1 MTTFSKG
8 ILLITFMIS
17 AVLVVIFLS
26 DVPFEPTQKINN
38 TVPEI
43 TFKSSRKSVPR
54 PTALHAQANPV
65 VEKSDITINIA
76 LTQGETLSVALASA
90 KVPKKQI
97 IAVSDSLKKVI
108 NLRKLMPGQKVEL
121 SLQEDGEKATYNLE
135 KLTLV
140 ADTDRLIIT
149 KRTGLDK
156 YQADFQEIDHS
167 SKLVF
172 ASGEITNSFYASAK
186 AEHVPKPILMDTF
199 ATLSH
204 AIDFQRDISKGDR
217 FVLGYEY
224 FDDKEY
230 GDKHPGDLLY
240 VSMFLGEKE
249 FSYFRYKTSNG
260 FSGFF
265 DAEGKSIDT
274 SLLKTPLGGGRLSSL
289 YGKRK
294 HPVLAYARMHKG
306 LDFAAAKGTPIFAA
320 GDGIV
325 TARKRNGSF
334 GKYIRI
340 KHNKDY
346 STAYAHLNKYA
357 QNLAVG
363 SRVRQ
368 GDIIGN
374 VGTTGLT
381 SGPNLHYEVVYRG
394 QQINPLT
401 VKLPSRIVLNGN
413 ELNRFKQAKKK
424 LLSQYMPVPHTEY
437 QMSKFNGLRAYDER
451 G

>member
-1 MTTFSKG
+1 MTTFSQG

-76 LTQGETLSVALASA
+76 LTQGETLSVALAS
-90 KVPKKQI
+90 
-97 IAVSDSLKKVI
+97 
-108 NLRKLMPGQKVEL
+108 
-121 SLQEDGEKATYNLE
+121 E

>member
-1 MTTFSKG
+1 MTIYSKGVLFSTFMFGAVLLLVLLSETFSVSPQK
-8 ILLITFMIS
+8 TKNP
-17 AVLVVIFLS
+17 
-26 DVPFEPTQKINN
+26 VPD
-38 TVPEI
+38 I
-43 TFKSSRKSVPR
+43 TFKSSQKVAPKQV
-54 PTALHAQANPV
+54 ALHAQANPV

-97 IAVSDSLKKVI
+97 IAVSDSLKRVI
-108 NLRKLMPGQKVEL
+108 NLRKLMPGQKMEL

-186 AEHVPKPILMDTF
+186 AERVPTPILMDTF

-230 GDKHPGDLLY
+230 GEKHPGELMY
-240 VSMFLGEKE
+240 VSMSLGEKE

-265 DAEGKSIDT
+265 DAKGKSIDT
-274 SLLKTPLGGGRLSSL
+274 TLLKTPLGGGRLSSL

-306 LDFAAAKGTPIFAA
+306 LDFSAATGTPIFAA
-320 GDGIV
+320 GDGII
-325 TARKRNGSF
+325 TERKRNGSF

-340 KHNKDY
+340 KHNNDY
-346 STAYAHLNKYA
+346 STAYAHLNGYA
-357 QNLAVG
+357 KNLAVG

-368 GDIIGN
+368 GDIIGY

-394 QQINPLT
+394 KQINPLT
-401 VKLPSRIVLNGN
+401 VKLPSRFVLNGN
-413 ELNRFKQAKKK
+413 EMNRFNQAKKK
-424 LLSQYMPVPHTEY
+424 LLSQYKAEPQTEY
-437 QMSKFNGLRAYDER
+437 QMSNLKNLRVNHER